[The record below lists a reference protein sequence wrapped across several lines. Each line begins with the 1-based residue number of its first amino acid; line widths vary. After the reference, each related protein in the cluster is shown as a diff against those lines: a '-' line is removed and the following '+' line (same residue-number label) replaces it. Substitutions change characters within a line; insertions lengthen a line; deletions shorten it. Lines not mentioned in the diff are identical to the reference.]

1 MSAVDEVTSAM
12 EHVVHEISTKGNL
25 QSKVDN

>member
-25 QSKVDN
+25 QSKNR